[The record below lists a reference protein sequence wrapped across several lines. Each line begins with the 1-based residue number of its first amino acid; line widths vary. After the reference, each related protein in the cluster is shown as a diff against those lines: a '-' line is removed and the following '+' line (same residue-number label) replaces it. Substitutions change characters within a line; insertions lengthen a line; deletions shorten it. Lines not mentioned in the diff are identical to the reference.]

1 MNQKSPSRKAPRT
14 IASYFRQPRGTLAGA
29 LGSLVLF
36 IFSGCSNRPAS
47 DGQRPVKAIDNAR
60 AAAAQKLLDEVL
72 ETYARADAYHDD
84 ARIIIRYR
92 MNGSP
97 MEEHQLWAVDFR
109 RPGQMAA
116 RLFNSRIQSDQNRTT
131 AMVFNFD
138 SQNMD
143 NQFLVLKSA
152 NGPPWN
158 DMFSDP
164 VCRHFISGSSEIP
177 FNSRLPTELNLPP
190 TIGML
195 LGNPTVQWL
204 QQPDRVEL
212 LDDAQANGKTFRRIR
227 LEHNRRL
234 FELWIDSQSRL
245 IEQAILPNQFLD
257 DALLV
262 SPEITDLRL
271 TVQFVAATFAPD
283 WTTNPF
289 STELPES
296 ANPVS
301 HFVPLPE
308 AFPSEFIGK
317 SLSPISVTAESGLE
331 TTWSPAST
339 TTVLAWVDR
348 QDTSLE
354 LIRSLDELVSKSRDK
369 PLRVQLCYVEFADP
383 NPQSQRPIDLP
394 QFIRDGHIRLP
405 IVADVGLAAGEKL
418 GVKFAPTVL
427 ILDDSGVVQ
436 FFRSLSDDKWQT
448 ELPAAIIRVQ
458 DGDNLASEMRAEYA
472 KFIDEYHNN
481 LLKFNPLAL
490 DNDPTTKPVSHHRL
504 ASPRKL
510 EPPLWQ
516 FNDAKLPGNILSQT
530 ESSLSPDSGEESQTS
545 SLAPASG
552 ERVRVRGRLDANRL
566 LINDGWQTVIELDPQ
581 TQTAHRHQ
589 LELDPEMSVTTLR
602 PFRNDKAIR
611 VAAFSEMGRQV
622 LIVNDDWKTVGSF
635 TSEPD
640 SQVRDVQV
648 SDHDSDGACEFWLL
662 ETKSFPR
669 PTLQGSAK
677 SFPLPRLRGRGQ
689 GEGEIDNSDT
699 FLTQY
704 DETLTKQLD
713 QIKIESAESFI
724 AISSPSPPNSWR
736 FLVVRSD
743 GSIVAISSDLRPQTP
758 ITIGQ
763 LKIRRLFPSPAPNL
777 LACAVALNE
786 HGQWQALGI
795 NGQLEIAWTQ
805 PIGPQE
811 FDRQIQPIAAL
822 VLEPTHALFA
832 FAASDNT
839 ITILSADGDPIDSL
853 QWPTPIQGIAIIERE
868 GAPILIVS
876 DSTQITATSVETATV
891 VSHSPR

>member
-1 MNQKSPSRKAPRT
+1 M
-14 IASYFRQPRGTLAGA
+14 
-29 LGSLVLF
+29 LF
-36 IFSGCSNRPAS
+36 IFAGCSNRPAT
-47 DGQRPVKAIDNAR
+47 DGHRPVKAIDNAR

-405 IVADVGLAAGEKL
+405 IVSDVGLAAGEKL

-472 KFIDEYHNN
+472 KFIDEYRNN
-481 LLKFNPLAL
+481 LRKFNPLDL
-490 DNDPTTKPVSHHRL
+490 DTEPTTKPVSHHRL
-504 ASPRKL
+504 TSPRKP

-516 FNDAKLPGNILSQT
+516 FTDAKLPGNILSLT
-530 ESSLSPDSGEESQTS
+530 ESSLSPASEEESKTS

-581 TQTAHRHQ
+581 TQTAQRHQ
-589 LELDPEMSVTTLR
+589 LDLGPEMSVTTLR

-611 VAAFSEMGRQV
+611 IAAFSEMGRQV

-648 SDHDSDGACEFWLL
+648 SDHDSDGVCEFWLL
-662 ETKSFPR
+662 ETKAFPL

-704 DETLTKQLD
+704 DETLTEQLD

-724 AISSPSPPNSWR
+724 AIPSDSPQ

-743 GSIVAISSDLRPQTP
+743 GSIVAISSDLRP
-758 ITIGQ
+758 
-763 LKIRRLFPSPAPNL
+763 PNS
-777 LACAVALNE
+777 N
-786 HGQWQALGI
+786 HI
-795 NGQLEIAWTQ
+795 
-805 PIGPQE
+805 
-811 FDRQIQPIAAL
+811 
-822 VLEPTHALFA
+822 
-832 FAASDNT
+832 
-839 ITILSADGDPIDSL
+839 
-853 QWPTPIQGIAIIERE
+853 WPK
-868 GAPILIVS
+868 
-876 DSTQITATSVETATV
+876 
-891 VSHSPR
+891 